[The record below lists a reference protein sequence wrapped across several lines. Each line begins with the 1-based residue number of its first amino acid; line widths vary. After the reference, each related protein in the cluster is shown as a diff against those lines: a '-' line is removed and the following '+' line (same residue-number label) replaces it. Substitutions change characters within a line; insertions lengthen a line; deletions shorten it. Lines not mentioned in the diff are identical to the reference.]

1 MSAPRRALLIAYH
14 YPPVQASSGVQRTLA
29 FSRYLPELGWHPA
42 VLTVTRNAFV
52 RHRAENE
59 RLIPHGVQVLRA
71 PALDAARHLSIGGR
85 YPRVLGLPDRW
96 VSWLPGAVA
105 RGLAWIRRCK
115 PQIVFSTYPI
125 ATAHLIGWWLHR
137 LTGLPWVA
145 DFRDPMAQED
155 YPEDPR
161 QWASFK
167 AVEERAV
174 RDAARML
181 FVTEGAAQMYRQR
194 YPQAAER
201 VAIVENGYD
210 EATFAGSDA
219 GVAERREGP
228 LTLLHSG
235 ILYLSERDPNAF
247 FDALAQLK
255 REGAA
260 SAATLRIVLRASGH
274 VEHYRALLEQRGIA
288 DLVALEPPVD
298 YRAAVAEMT
307 RADGLLVFQASNC
320 NAQIPAKVYEY
331 LRAGRPI
338 LAFTDP
344 AGDTARLLAR
354 FGVDALARLDSSAE
368 IAELLRRALRRI
380 PRGDWPLA
388 DPRMVAACTRRERS
402 RELAAIFDDVAGNS

>member
-29 FSRYLPELGWHPA
+29 FSRYLPELGWQAA
-42 VLTVTRNAFV
+42 VLTVTRNAYV
-52 RHRAENE
+52 HHRAENE
-59 RLIPHGVQVLRA
+59 RLIPDGVQVLRA
-71 PALDAARHLSIGGR
+71 PALDAARHLAIGGR
-85 YPRVLGLPDRW
+85 YPRVLALPDRW

-105 RGLAWIRRCK
+105 RGLVWVRRFR
-115 PQIVFSTYPI
+115 PRILFSTYPI
-125 ATAHLIGWWLHR
+125 ATAHLVGWWLHR
-137 LTGLPWVA
+137 LTGLPWIA
-145 DFRDPMAQED
+145 DFRDPMAQDD
-155 YPEDPR
+155 YPADRR
-161 QWASFK
+161 QWEWFNAI
-167 AVEERAV
+167 EERAA

-181 FVTEGAAQMYRQR
+181 FVTAGAAQMYRQR
-194 YPQAAER
+194 YPEAAAR
-201 VAIVENGYD
+201 IALVENGYD
-210 EATFAGSDA
+210 EEAFSGLDDDA
-219 GVAERREGP
+219 PVRRDGP

-255 REGAA
+255 REGLA
-260 SAATLRIVLRASGH
+260 SAATLRILLRASGH

-288 DLVALEPPVD
+288 DLVALEPPVA

-307 RADGLLVFQASNC
+307 HADGLLVFQASNC

-354 FGVDALARLDSSAE
+354 FGIDAVARLDSPAE
-368 IAELLRRALRRI
+368 IAELLRQALRRI
-380 PRGDWPLA
+380 PRGDWARA

-402 RELAAIFDDVAGNS
+402 RELAAIFEAVAEHS